1 MNIRFLRYSIKYLGG
16 NPQLRDAFRE
26 LLPLATDWKT
36 IGTLLG
42 LPEHILEKIKTDE
55 DTARDRLQKMLSEWL
70 KQVESPTWKALV
82 DAVENI
88 DKVRSQEIRK
98 HCVDV

>member
-1 MNIRFLRYSIKYLGG
+1 M
-16 NPQLRDAFRE
+16 
-26 LLPLATDWKT
+26 
-36 IGTLLG
+36 G

-55 DTARDRLQKMLSEWL
+55 DTAHDRLQKMLSEWL
-70 KQVESPTWKALV
+70 KQVESPTWKALA

-88 DKVRSQEIRK
+88 DKLKGQEIRK

>member
-1 MNIRFLRYSIKYLGG
+1 MLEIYVVLLGG
-16 NPQLRDAFRE
+16 NLQLKDAFRE

-55 DTARDRLQKMLSEWL
+55 DTAHDRLQKMLSEWL
-70 KQVESPTWKALV
+70 KQVGSPTRKALA

-88 DKVRSQEIRK
+88 DKVKAQEIRK
-98 HCVDV
+98 HCMDI

>member
-1 MNIRFLRYSIKYLGG
+1 MLGG
-16 NPQLRDAFRE
+16 NPQLKDAFRE

-70 KQVESPTWKALV
+70 KQVDSPTWKALA
-82 DAVENI
+82 DAVESI
-88 DKVRSQEIRK
+88 DKVRAQEIRK
-98 HCVDV
+98 HCVDI

>member
-1 MNIRFLRYSIKYLGG
+1 METSITLGG
-16 NPQLRDAFRE
+16 NPQLKDTFKE

-70 KQVESPTWKALV
+70 KQVESPTWKALA
-82 DAVENI
+82 DAVESIN
-88 DKVRSQEIRK
+88 KAKAEEIRK
-98 HCVDV
+98 HCVDI

>member
-1 MNIRFLRYSIKYLGG
+1 MKHDTFIIIGG

-26 LLPLATDWKT
+26 LLPLATYWKT

-42 LPEHILEKIKTDE
+42 LPEHVLEKIKTDE
-55 DTARDRLQKMLSEWL
+55 DMVHDRLQKMLSEWL
-70 KQVESPTWKALV
+70 KQVESPTWKALA

-98 HCVDV
+98 HCVDI